1 MLTSSD
7 FSNPFI
13 SIGNNILPILLKV
26 LLALN
31 LGTHVHYKP
40 FSLTVLLL
48 FIQVI
53 RGLYQSELWEESWIL
68 WRGVTWV
75 AIVPV
80 VWLYCFFPFPCLPPN
95 HFPKTKEYK
104 TANAFTTHWRRQG
117 ELCRLHYLFTV
128 ETGISLNETAVS
140 IPPWSHCGGLQSQSL
155 SLSRSSTSSIYYHP
169 TLPGDTTAPSLNSLQ
184 RKGASLGL
192 DGSRRFS
199 TGISSNRYQGMCCFT
214 QLLHNNHVHTASQ
227 TGRFGWHGC
236 TIRAR
241 NSGTTKQTQGL

>member
-1 MLTSSD
+1 MISCWLQVIFKSIHIHWHTSEI
-7 FSNPFI
+7 F
-13 SIGNNILPILLKV
+13 LPIRLKV
-26 LLALN
+26 LVALN
-31 LGTHVHYKP
+31 LGTYEHYTP

-53 RGLYQSELWEESWIL
+53 RGLYQSELWEESRIV

-140 IPPWSHCGGLQSQSL
+140 IPPWSHCGGLQSQLLLYHYL
-155 SLSRSSTSSIYYHP
+155 SLLHQQHLLPPHATGRHYRS
-169 TLPGDTTAPSLNSLQ
+169 LPELPAEEGSFSWAGWEQKIQHWHQQQQQISGDV
-184 RKGASLGL
+184 
-192 DGSRRFS
+192 
-199 TGISSNRYQGMCCFT
+199 
-214 QLLHNNHVHTASQ
+214 LLHSAS
-227 TGRFGWHGC
+227 
-236 TIRAR
+236 A
-241 NSGTTKQTQGL
+241 